1 MIEPNILSVDAHIIP
16 NKICAYNVTLYGKG
30 ADLFPR
36 IGFADSGETNVEN
49 VPNRFAVLNVLPQS
63 LLTTNSEG
71 FNGNLRSPDEFDDV
85 SVTASNHMVE
95 AQYLETIDVDQNSN
109 NVPNVRR
116 PSIDKLCV
124 YVVSGIVIIIGIIF
138 LVRSSA

>member
-30 ADLFPR
+30 A
-36 IGFADSGETNVEN
+36 E
-49 VPNRFAVLNVLPQS
+49 S

-109 NVPNVRR
+109 NVPNVRQ
-116 PSIDKLCV
+116 PSIYKFCV
-124 YVVSGIVIIIGIIF
+124 YVVSGIVIIIGILF
-138 LVRSSA
+138 LVRSTA